1 VLGVFAAGLLIG
13 GFGSLQLSLQ
23 SGAENRVL
31 RETVAGQA
39 QELEQLRQWQVDKQ
53 TRIEID
59 EAALEM
65 VRQEL
70 AAQQETIA
78 ELDKGIRFYRSLMAP
93 EELTEGLSVR
103 SIDLKPGPDQRRYQF
118 RILVQQSAR
127 KHALLTGTLKI
138 ELIGTEN
145 GEEVEYNLT
154 DLSDQVP
161 STGIRL
167 RFKYFQA
174 IEGEL
179 ELPGGFTPQLVRAS
193 AQSTKPRREKF
204 SKEFAWSVQEK
215 LSHVG
220 Q

>member
-1 VLGVFAAGLLIG
+1 MIG
-13 GFGSLQLSLQ
+13 DYGSLQLSIE
-23 SGAENRVL
+23 SSAENRGL
-31 RETVAGQA
+31 REIVSTQA
-39 QELEQLRQWQVDKQ
+39 RELEELRQWQVDKQ
-53 TRIEID
+53 TRIDID
-59 EAALEM
+59 EVALEL

-78 ELDKGIRFYRSLMAP
+78 ELDKGIRFYKSLMAP
-93 EELTEGLSVR
+93 EELAEGLSVR
-103 SIDLKPGPDQRRYQF
+103 SIDLKPGPDEHRFQF

-127 KHALLTGTLKI
+127 KHALLTGTLNI
-138 ELIGTEN
+138 EVIGAVN

-154 DLSDQVP
+154 ELSEQVP
-161 STGIRL
+161 SAGIRL

-179 ELPGGFTPQLVRAS
+179 VLPEGFTPHLLRAS
-193 AQSTKPRREKF
+193 AQSTKPRKAEFNR
-204 SKEFAWSVQEK
+204 EFAWSVQEK